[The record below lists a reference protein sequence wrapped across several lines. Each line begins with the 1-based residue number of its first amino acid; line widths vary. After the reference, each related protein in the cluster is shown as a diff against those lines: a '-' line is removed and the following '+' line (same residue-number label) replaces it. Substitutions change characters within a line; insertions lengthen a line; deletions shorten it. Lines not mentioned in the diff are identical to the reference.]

1 MPFSRKFISLLLL
14 FVAGLFVTVI
24 IASYFLLPSFIEK
37 KVRESVLQ
45 NTALTSIDLTVEKV
59 GPFGLHITDIEA
71 GDADSTILSVRSIVI
86 KYTPL
91 SLIAKR
97 IKGIVIYDLTVFL
110 EFTDGRLSIPGL
122 EDRAKTGKQ
131 EQKTAAIILPADF
144 SELQIKESLLQIRVE
159 NEQLSI
165 PFQLS
170 ARQNNRTSLTSLLQ
184 LYPGPEQVSLETN
197 IDLASNLGN
206 LTLFSHSL
214 PLERFAPFIGKIPGL
229 ELTGRATLDG
239 TSEIKLQPL
248 EAVSASIAIAL
259 QPFTFSYNA
268 IKVQPV
274 TGIEKDLPIR
284 LEVDYRNGRVSYR
297 ADYIALTEPVA
308 AVLATGGLAELSEK
322 QIIGAGNLQL
332 TVQQLPSLKIKD
344 KLHLFADVSYGYITE
359 AGRWNFSL
367 VKSPSPPMEMVR
379 VLFHE
384 ANIKINEPNYAIS
397 AKGVYGSGDL
407 SFSALLPTLSI
418 TQNDAL
424 VTGSLELAGDLH
436 FDADGPRGEM
446 QADFRDGRFELTENN
461 YVISDIAMSA
471 HLPAFPRV
479 RTAAGQ
485 ELRFSRA
492 AFGKFVITDGMMH
505 WQLESD
511 DTLIIEDSLFKW
523 ADGRIRVDDVRLT
536 LGKGEQFIKVVCERL
551 DLIEVLRQFG
561 MKNPEGTGT
570 ISGNVPV
577 HIGKRTIKFEN
588 GILASSQGEGGKI
601 KIGAL
606 ELLSAGIPKNTP
618 QFAQVDFAAEAL
630 KNFNYDW
637 VKLFLNSEGEDLVMQ
652 LQMYGKPVQSLPFK
666 YDSTT
671 GLLMRD
677 DKVKQGIYQP
687 IRLDVNFRF
696 PLNRLLGYSGRIQ
709 DILDKIK

>member
-1 MPFSRKFISLLLL
+1 MPSSRKFISLLLV
-14 FVAGLFVTVI
+14 FIAGLSVTVI

-37 KVRESVLQ
+37 RVTESVLQ
-45 NTALTSIDLTVEKV
+45 NTALTSFNLTVEKA
-59 GPFGLHITDIEA
+59 GPFGLHITDIDA
-71 GDADSTILSVRSIVI
+71 GDADSTILSISSIVL

-110 EFTDGRLSIPGL
+110 EFTDGRISIPVL
-122 EDRAKTGKQ
+122 EDRTKTGKQ
-131 EQKTAAIILPADF
+131 EQQPTEIILPADF

-159 NEQLSI
+159 SEQLSI

-184 LYPGPEQVSLETN
+184 LYPGPEQVSLETD
-197 IDLASNLGN
+197 IDLARNGGN
-206 LTLFSHSL
+206 LTFFSHNL
-214 PLERFAPFIGKIPGL
+214 PLERFAPFIWEIPGL
-229 ELTGRATLDG
+229 ELTGRAILDG
-239 TSEIKLQPL
+239 TSEIRLQPL
-248 EAVSASIAIAL
+248 GAVSASIAIAL

-268 IKVQPV
+268 IKVQSAA
-274 TGIEKDLPIR
+274 GIEKDLPIR
-284 LEVDYRNGRVSYR
+284 LEVDYTDGMISYR
-297 ADYIALTEPVA
+297 ADNIALTEPVA
-308 AVLATGGLAELSEK
+308 AVLATDGSAELSEK
-322 QIIGAGNLQL
+322 HITGAGNLQL

-344 KLHLFADVSYGYITE
+344 RLHLFADVSYGYST
-359 AGRWNFSL
+359 ADGRWNL
-367 VKSPSPPMEMVR
+367 GLTKSPSPPMEMVR
-379 VLFHE
+379 VMFQA
-384 ANIKINEPNYAIS
+384 ANIKINEPGYAIS
-397 AKGVYGSGDL
+397 AKGVDGSGDL

-418 TQNDAL
+418 TRNDL
-424 VTGSLELAGDLH
+424 LGTGTLELAGDLH
-436 FDADGPRGEM
+436 FDTDGLRGEM
-446 QADFRDGRFELTENN
+446 QADFRDGRLELTENN

-471 HLPAFPRV
+471 HLPVLPRV

-492 AFGKFVITDGMMH
+492 AFGEFAITDGMMH

-511 DTLIIEDSLFKW
+511 DTLIIEDSVFKW
-523 ADGRIRVDDVRLT
+523 ANGRIRVDDVRLT
-536 LGKGEQFIKVVCERL
+536 LGKDEQFIKVACERL

-577 HIGKRTIKFEN
+577 YIGKRTIKFEN
-588 GILASSQGEGGKI
+588 GILSSSQGEGGKI